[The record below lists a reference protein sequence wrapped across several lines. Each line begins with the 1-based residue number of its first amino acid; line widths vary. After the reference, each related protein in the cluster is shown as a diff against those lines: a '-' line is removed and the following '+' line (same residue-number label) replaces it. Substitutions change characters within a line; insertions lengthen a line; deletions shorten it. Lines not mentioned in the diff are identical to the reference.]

1 MRFFATGRVDPA
13 FGALDPDAIRERVH
27 RPAIIA
33 LLIGA
38 LVFNMMLCFVNTVVF
53 PVTDTM
59 VMGSEMV
66 LISAAFALGVTR
78 RVTLWLILGIFM
90 SYMALLMAM
99 RPAIDLKSV
108 RDFLIPITFYT
119 LGRRYPDRRIADV
132 AALISGFIVLFFGLF
147 EYLFLDIY
155 LKYFNIIA
163 YYVARGTVAASD
175 VTGGSTLFASGL
187 RPDARNI
194 LPFLGPHRVS
204 SVFLEPVSAGN
215 FGAILY
221 MWALSR
227 RDMRWRKTLLVLGAM
242 PIILADA
249 RFGLYVCIAATA
261 LHVVPFRLPRLAW
274 YVLPMAVMLG
284 LAIYGFTSAEVNWTN
299 DFGGRLLWTARLLT
313 SLDIRGAFGISPD
326 KPFLS
331 DSGYAQTINEIGIF
345 GAVGFWTLFI
355 FAREDNPDAWKFK
368 MLVATYICLLLLI
381 SDSPYSIK
389 TAALLWFMVGTNDG
403 ALPAVLP
410 VVSTRKRFRRW
421 RENAAS
427 ASPAHGPSS
436 RPSA

>member
-1 MRFFATGRVDPA
+1 MRAFATGRVDPHHGA
-13 FGALDPDAIRERVH
+13 FDVDALRESIH
-27 RPAIIA
+27 QPAIV
-33 LLIGA
+33 LILVGA
-38 LVFNMMLCFVNTVVF
+38 LVFNMGLCFVNTVVF

-59 VMGSEMV
+59 VMGSEMI
-66 LISAAFALGVTR
+66 LISAAFALAVNR
-78 RVTLWLILGIFM
+78 KVTLWLILGIFL

-99 RPAIDLKSV
+99 RPGLDLKAV

-119 LGRRYPDRRIADV
+119 LGRRYPDRRIADRV
-132 AALISGFIVLFFGLF
+132 ALISGVVVLVFGLF
-147 EYLFLDIY
+147 EYFLLDIY
-155 LKYFNIIA
+155 IKYFNIIA

-175 VTGGSTLFASGL
+175 ASGASGLFASGL

-221 MWALSR
+221 MWALCR
-227 RDMRWRKTLLVLGAM
+227 KDMRWRKTLMVLGAM

-261 LHVVPFRLPRLAW
+261 LHLVPFRLPRILW
-274 YVLPMAVMLG
+274 YFLPMAVV
-284 LAIYGFTSAEVNWTN
+284 LALSIYGFTSAEANWQN
-299 DFGGRLLWTARLLT
+299 DLSGRLLWTARLIT
-313 SLDIRGAFGISPD
+313 SLDIYGAFGISPE

-331 DSGYAQTINEIGIF
+331 DSGYAYSINGIGIF
-345 GAVGFWTLFI
+345 GVLGFWTLFI
-355 FAREDNPDAWKFK
+355 FGREDNPDAWRFK

-403 ALPAVLP
+403 FV
-410 VVSTRKRFRRW
+410 
-421 RENAAS
+421 
-427 ASPAHGPSS
+427 PSS
-436 RPSA
+436 RYRSAALPQGRSSAARRA